1 MSSQHLSALLQT
13 LTYAVQGGVSNFQ
26 LCWPFKTWTD
36 PFKLTG
42 EDLNS
47 LKKTCQHS
55 EKAILRGLVVAIH

>member
-13 LTYAVQGGVSNFQ
+13 LTYAVRGGVSNFE

-47 LKKTCQHS
+47 LKK
-55 EKAILRGLVVAIH
+55 KPANILRKQH